1 MILICIFF
9 TPTDALNTETTTPRP
24 APCPHEIELHGGL
37 LINEGNLFIYG
48 KPVCDGQWDTH
59 DAVVA
64 CRMLGY
70 FFLILFIVDI
80 I

>member
-1 MILICIFF
+1 MSFF
-9 TPTDALNTETTTPRP
+9 MPTETTTPRP
-24 APCPHEIELHGGL
+24 GQCPHEIELHGGL
-37 LINEGNLFIYG
+37 FVNEGNIFIYG
-48 KPVCDGQWDTH
+48 KPVCDDQWDEH

-70 FFLILFIVDI
+70 FFLYFPYIDDI